1 MQVQVKLFASLREQL
16 GFGEREVELA
26 EGQTV
31 DDLWA
36 VISGRP
42 EVPPDVLR
50 AVNMDYVKETKSPS
64 SHPLPAV
71 KAGLAT
77 AARG

>member
-50 AVNMDYVKETKSPS
+50 AVNMDYVKGDRILSEGDEVAFFPPVT
-64 SHPLPAV
+64 
-71 KAGLAT
+71 G
-77 AARG
+77 G